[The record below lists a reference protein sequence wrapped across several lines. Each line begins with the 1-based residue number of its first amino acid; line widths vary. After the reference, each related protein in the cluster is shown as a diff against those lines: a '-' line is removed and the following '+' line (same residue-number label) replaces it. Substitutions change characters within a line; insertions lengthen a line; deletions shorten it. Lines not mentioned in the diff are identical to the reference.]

1 MAAPVPGSGDS
12 PAVDFA
18 TMMALEPHGTD
29 VWVGAGPGY
38 PWGGLY
44 GGQIVAQGLRAATYT
59 VEPTFRVHSLHAYFI
74 RSGDAREPI
83 RFEVDRVRNGRSF
96 CTRRV
101 TARQSVG
108 VILEM
113 SASYQVDEDAPEV
126 QTAILPAGT
135 PGVDEIDDDSWSPM
149 FARRKV
155 PGSRGQAA
163 AWMEVAD
170 PIGPDR
176 DLQACALAYLSD
188 DLPTEAVVS
197 LHPDC
202 DPAAAMEQQFM
213 SASLDH
219 AIYFHRPAAADA
231 WHLQAFTCHGL
242 MSSRGVSVGYVFTAD
257 GTHVATVVQEVL
269 LRTRRPTTGRRMAP

>member
-1 MAAPVPGSGDS
+1 MAAPGPGRRDS
-12 PAVDFA
+12 RAVDFA

-29 VWVGAGPGY
+29 VWVGAGPRY

-44 GGQIVAQGLRAATYT
+44 GGQIVAQGLWAATRT
-59 VEPTFRVHSLHAYFI
+59 VEPAFHAHSLHAYFI
-74 RSGDAREPI
+74 RSGEHTEPI

-126 QTAILPAGT
+126 QTATPPPTPDAGDLP
-135 PGVDEIDDDSWSPM
+135 DDSWSEL

-155 PGSRGQAA
+155 PDRKGEAA
-163 AWMEVAD
+163 AWMKVASHVGD
-170 PIGPDR
+170 DR
-176 DLQACALAYLSD
+176 NLQACALAYLSD

-197 LHPDC
+197 LHPGW
-202 DPAAAMEQQFM
+202 DPVAPMEQQFM

-219 AIYFHRPAAADA
+219 AIYFHRPAPADA
-231 WHLQAFTCHGL
+231 WHLQTFACHGL
-242 MSSRGVSVGYVFTAD
+242 MSSRGVSVGHVFTAA

-269 LRTRRPTTGRRMAP
+269 LRTRTPRP